1 MARTQRLLDPFGGRL
16 KKNFLLPDF
25 AAVMRGFVK
34 PDDELP
40 AVDEQVTA
48 RNAFSVINYSLIN
61 VACNF

>member
-1 MARTQRLLDPFGGRL
+1 MPDLKMARTQRLLDPFGGRL

-34 PDDELP
+34 PDDELL
-40 AVDEQVTA
+40 AVDEQV
-48 RNAFSVINYSLIN
+48 INNSLID